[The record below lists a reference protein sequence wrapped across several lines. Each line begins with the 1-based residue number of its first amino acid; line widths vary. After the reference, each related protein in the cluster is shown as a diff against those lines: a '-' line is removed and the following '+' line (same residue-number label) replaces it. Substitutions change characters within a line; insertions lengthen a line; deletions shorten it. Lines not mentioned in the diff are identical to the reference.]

1 MDFPAPCQKARC
13 GRGHSRWEQGA
24 ETGRQI
30 SLAKE
35 WPVPVSER
43 PGFEGIKG
51 QVPSRTGHPS
61 SLVSAWVHRGE
72 DACVHMHTHTH
83 TKKSR
88 EIPSVAP
95 MRA

>member
-1 MDFPAPCQKARC
+1 MDFPAPRQKARC

-51 QVPSRTGHPS
+51 QGTSPLSN
-61 SLVSAWVHRGE
+61 
-72 DACVHMHTHTH
+72 
-83 TKKSR
+83 
-88 EIPSVAP
+88 
-95 MRA
+95 RAFKFSGFCMGAQR